1 MKKMSYKKIFAIA
14 ALATFIFVLLP
25 IASPT
30 IELNSG
36 SFFASPSLQT
46 LLSPSGVNYAHAQST
61 AQQQLSNDPFS
72 CSWTSSGVATCAM
85 YLVAMAIVWVLK
97 FLIALGSLLVQIGL
111 QVNQHLY
118 DSPTVT
124 TGFSVSLSVANLGF
138 VLAIIVIALA
148 TILRNQTY
156 GAKQLLWKLVV
167 MAIFINF
174 GLVITRPIVNFA
186 DGLTNYFMGQIS
198 GASGDASAF
207 TGKFVAAFSPQTMS
221 DPVVVNPADITKT
234 VVCSSLG
241 YSVPG
246 ASALCNVAGSVVVY
260 FSTNKSEIFVR
271 TFLACVF
278 AIFFSGIIA
287 FVLFM
292 LAVLLLVRYVYLG
305 ILLVLLPLA
314 WLMWVLPK
322 FSGEFN
328 KWWNNFIKWTFFPP
342 CALFFIYISLA
353 TITSQ
358 AYGNAALT
366 TTSASAS
373 GNSIA
378 GGIFTMT
385 GLLTMIQQFADEF
398 VLAGLMIGGLF
409 ASQALTGKAGS
420 MVVSG
425 GQAASKWV
433 GGQAG
438 HYGKKGGV
446 ALYNRAGGQKLT
458 EKLQTSR
465 IRPLAMAGRGLANVT
480 NNKAMVEAAAKN
492 VPDSKEMWEK
502 NLRGSMNNEMRM
514 AYLQKGAEKKW
525 IGRDTMVGTE
535 NIADY
540 LGKNKATFHNYG
552 QNGEGSTEEK
562 LRDQSGLSMHEAAV
576 DKENAEKK
584 NAELDE
590 KREKSMTP
598 KELERQAG
606 IKAGVNE
613 DDMQF
618 YSTATP
624 EEVEKNFTKEDRE
637 KYHGIKAKIDKAKS
651 QVGLSESEQQ
661 EYNDNTEKIT
671 KAEGTVKRISVSN
684 PELAGGMFMDLQQAQ
699 KKLQKEKKAP
709 SITLNEE
716 SVKRMQTMMLD
727 TFAKGFSPQNARG
740 LLEAIA
746 KANSMDQFKEAV
758 KKLTTEKSDYF
769 DKSLGQDGTNKDLR
783 RWMQNSSSKA
793 LFGDIHELFEV
804 PGGKKKK
811 GNNDDD
817 DE

>member
-30 IELNSG
+30 IELKSG
-36 SFFASPSLQT
+36 SFFASPSSQT
-46 LLSPSGVNYAHAQST
+46 LLSLGGVNYAHAQST

-111 QVNQHLY
+111 QINQHLY

-124 TGFSVSLSVANLGF
+124 TGFSVSLAVANLGF

-148 TILRNQTY
+148 TILRSQTY

-241 YSVPG
+241 YTIPG

-292 LAVLLLVRYVYLG
+292 LAILLLVRYVYLG

-366 TTSASAS
+366 TTSASAA

-446 ALYNRAGGQKLT
+446 ALYNRAGGQKLN

-480 NNKAMVEAAAKN
+480 NNKAMVDAAAKN

-540 LGKNKATFHNYG
+540 LSKNKATFRNYG

-562 LRDQSGLSMHEAAV
+562 LRDQSGLSMHEAAIESETAQ
-576 DKENAEKK
+576 KR
-584 NAELDE
+584 NAELDGVRNATSE
-590 KREKSMTP
+590 QIQA
-598 KELERQAG
+598 QAG
-606 IKAGVNE
+606 LTSADMDEYAQLSRLGNNASPEQATKRNNIKIRYE
-613 DDMQF
+613 
-618 YSTATP
+618 
-624 EEVEKNFTKEDRE
+624 
-637 KYHGIKAKIDKAKS
+637 KAKS
-651 QVGLSESEQQ
+651 EIGLSETDQK
-661 EYNDNTEKIT
+661 EYNENSEKIA
-671 KAEGTVKRISVSN
+671 KAEGTVKRIAVSN
-684 PELAGGMFMDLQQAQ
+684 PELAAGMFMDVQRAQ
-699 KKLQKEKKAP
+699 EKLEKEKKAP
-709 SITLNEE
+709 SVTLNEK
-716 SVKRMQTMMLD
+716 SVERMQKMMLN

-758 KKLTTEKSDYF
+758 TKLKANNEHYF
-769 DKSLGQDGTNKDLR
+769 DGSLGQNGTNKDLR
-783 RWMQNSSSKA
+783 RWMQNNSGRA
-793 LFGDIHELFEV
+793 LFGDIHELFGV

-811 GNNDDD
+811 GNSD
-817 DE
+817 DEDEQNG